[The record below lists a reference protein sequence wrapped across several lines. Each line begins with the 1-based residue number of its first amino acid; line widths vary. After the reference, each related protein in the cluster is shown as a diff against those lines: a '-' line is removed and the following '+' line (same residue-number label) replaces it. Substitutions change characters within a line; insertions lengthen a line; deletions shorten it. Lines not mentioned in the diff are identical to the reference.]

1 MLTSLVVQDDSTDAQ
16 LAKEA
21 GGAGGA
27 AAVAVDEDLF
37 DEDLDDLED
46 ELDNLEVQQ
55 SSVMMNLE

>member
-21 GGAGGA
+21 GAAGGA

-46 ELDNLEVQQ
+46 ELDNLEV
-55 SSVMMNLE
+55 